1 MARGKSKYSEKTLS
15 ECHCDHMRMTPGV
28 QLVVTHTENMPQ
40 WRVNVDFSTNPVER
54 DLMEDQK
61 EEFRVSLTGFGSIQL

>member
-1 MARGKSKYSEKTLS
+1 
-15 ECHCDHMRMTPGV
+15 MRMTPGV